1 MEKLLKAIIM
11 CVPFS
16 TVCEGIVRQHR
27 TIPSLQLKRCS
38 DGCAAGNHTFKRQ
51 NLLFAAGNIITTI
64 TEKKISFYERRRVLI
79 ATLYERHNDIVGNRA
94 FEFDASFHTI
104 RNDIRVLELKYPI
117 YTRMGAGG
125 GVFILDSSRLQQRWL
140 TVHQRELLMDVC
152 SVLDDERALLMKSI
166 IGGLPP

>member
-1 MEKLLKAIIM
+1 M
-11 CVPFS
+11 
-16 TVCEGIVRQHR
+16 
-27 TIPSLQLKRCS
+27 
-38 DGCAAGNHTFKRQ
+38 
-51 NLLFAAGNIITTI
+51 
-64 TEKKISFYERRRVLI
+64 I

-94 FEFDASFHTI
+94 FEFDANFHTI
-104 RNDIRVLELKYPI
+104 RNDIRVLELKYSI

-166 IGGLPP
+166 IGGLAP

>member
-1 MEKLLKAIIM
+1 M
-11 CVPFS
+11 
-16 TVCEGIVRQHR
+16 
-27 TIPSLQLKRCS
+27 
-38 DGCAAGNHTFKRQ
+38 
-51 NLLFAAGNIITTI
+51 
-64 TEKKISFYERRRVLI
+64 I

-117 YTRMGAGG
+117 YTRIGAGV

-152 SVLDDERALLMKSI
+152 SALDDERALLMKSI

>member
-1 MEKLLKAIIM
+1 M
-11 CVPFS
+11 
-16 TVCEGIVRQHR
+16 
-27 TIPSLQLKRCS
+27 
-38 DGCAAGNHTFKRQ
+38 
-51 NLLFAAGNIITTI
+51 
-64 TEKKISFYERRRVLI
+64 I

-104 RNDIRVLELKYPI
+104 RNDIRVLELKYSI

-152 SVLDDERALLMKSI
+152 SVLDDERALLMESI
-166 IGGLPP
+166 IGGLAP

>member
-1 MEKLLKAIIM
+1 M
-11 CVPFS
+11 
-16 TVCEGIVRQHR
+16 
-27 TIPSLQLKRCS
+27 
-38 DGCAAGNHTFKRQ
+38 
-51 NLLFAAGNIITTI
+51 
-64 TEKKISFYERRRVLI
+64 I

-104 RNDIRVLELKYPI
+104 RNDIRVLELKYSI

-140 TVHQRELLMDVC
+140 TVEQRELLMDVC

>member
-1 MEKLLKAIIM
+1 M
-11 CVPFS
+11 
-16 TVCEGIVRQHR
+16 
-27 TIPSLQLKRCS
+27 
-38 DGCAAGNHTFKRQ
+38 
-51 NLLFAAGNIITTI
+51 
-64 TEKKISFYERRRVLI
+64 I

-104 RNDIRVLELKYPI
+104 RNDIRVLELEYPI

-166 IGGLPP
+166 IGGLAP

>member
-1 MEKLLKAIIM
+1 M
-11 CVPFS
+11 
-16 TVCEGIVRQHR
+16 
-27 TIPSLQLKRCS
+27 
-38 DGCAAGNHTFKRQ
+38 
-51 NLLFAAGNIITTI
+51 
-64 TEKKISFYERRRVLI
+64 I

-104 RNDIRVLELKYPI
+104 RNDIRVLELKYSI
-117 YTRMGAGG
+117 YTRMGAGA

-166 IGGLPP
+166 IGGLAP

>member
-1 MEKLLKAIIM
+1 M
-11 CVPFS
+11 
-16 TVCEGIVRQHR
+16 
-27 TIPSLQLKRCS
+27 
-38 DGCAAGNHTFKRQ
+38 
-51 NLLFAAGNIITTI
+51 
-64 TEKKISFYERRRVLI
+64 I

-104 RNDIRVLELKYPI
+104 RNDIRVLELKYSI

-152 SVLDDERALLMKSI
+152 SVLDDERVLLMKSI
-166 IGGLPP
+166 IDGLAP

>member
-1 MEKLLKAIIM
+1 M
-11 CVPFS
+11 
-16 TVCEGIVRQHR
+16 
-27 TIPSLQLKRCS
+27 
-38 DGCAAGNHTFKRQ
+38 
-51 NLLFAAGNIITTI
+51 
-64 TEKKISFYERRRVLI
+64 I

-117 YTRMGAGG
+117 YTRIGAGG

-152 SVLDDERALLMKSI
+152 SALDDERALLMKSI
-166 IGGLPP
+166 IGGLRLEL

>member
-1 MEKLLKAIIM
+1 M
-11 CVPFS
+11 
-16 TVCEGIVRQHR
+16 
-27 TIPSLQLKRCS
+27 
-38 DGCAAGNHTFKRQ
+38 
-51 NLLFAAGNIITTI
+51 
-64 TEKKISFYERRRVLI
+64 I

-140 TVHQRELLMDVC
+140 TVRQRELLMDVC
-152 SVLDDERALLMKSI
+152 SALDDERALLMKSI

>member
-1 MEKLLKAIIM
+1 M
-11 CVPFS
+11 
-16 TVCEGIVRQHR
+16 
-27 TIPSLQLKRCS
+27 
-38 DGCAAGNHTFKRQ
+38 
-51 NLLFAAGNIITTI
+51 
-64 TEKKISFYERRRVLI
+64 I

-140 TVHQRELLMDVC
+140 TVHQRELLMDVY
-152 SVLDDERALLMKSI
+152 SVLDDERALLIKSI
-166 IGGLPP
+166 IGGLAP

>member
-1 MEKLLKAIIM
+1 M
-11 CVPFS
+11 
-16 TVCEGIVRQHR
+16 
-27 TIPSLQLKRCS
+27 
-38 DGCAAGNHTFKRQ
+38 
-51 NLLFAAGNIITTI
+51 
-64 TEKKISFYERRRVLI
+64 I
-79 ATLYERHNDIVGNRA
+79 ATIYERHNDIVGNRA

-104 RNDIRVLELKYPI
+104 RNDIRVLELKYSI

-166 IGGLPP
+166 IGGLAP

>member
-1 MEKLLKAIIM
+1 MI
-11 CVPFS
+11 
-16 TVCEGIVRQHR
+16 
-27 TIPSLQLKRCS
+27 
-38 DGCAAGNHTFKRQ
+38 AA
-51 NLLFAAGNIITTI
+51 
-64 TEKKISFYERRRVLI
+64 
-79 ATLYERHNDIVGNRA
+79 LYERHNDIVGNRA

-104 RNDIRVLELKYPI
+104 RNDIRVLELKYSI

-166 IGGLPP
+166 IGGLAP

>member
-1 MEKLLKAIIM
+1 M
-11 CVPFS
+11 
-16 TVCEGIVRQHR
+16 
-27 TIPSLQLKRCS
+27 
-38 DGCAAGNHTFKRQ
+38 
-51 NLLFAAGNIITTI
+51 IT
-64 TEKKISFYERRRVLI
+64 
-79 ATLYERHNDIVGNRA
+79 ALYERHNDAVGNRA

-104 RNDIRVLELKYPI
+104 RNDIRVLELKYSI

-166 IGGLPP
+166 IGGLAP

>member
-1 MEKLLKAIIM
+1 M
-11 CVPFS
+11 
-16 TVCEGIVRQHR
+16 
-27 TIPSLQLKRCS
+27 
-38 DGCAAGNHTFKRQ
+38 
-51 NLLFAAGNIITTI
+51 
-64 TEKKISFYERRRVLI
+64 I

-104 RNDIRVLELKYPI
+104 RNDIRVLELKYSI

-166 IGGLPP
+166 IGGLAP